1 MPRDAKF
8 KFANYDGGLPSHPK
22 PEPSGTLALTA
33 NGRWELHYA
42 GGFGRRDRWIYGGIQ
57 RYPFTITETSPSS
70 CHVTMHDTQNPE
82 VAASF
87 DLPDTSVAALEEA
100 LAGQVRTVAATS
112 ELRAKIQSGS
122 WWLASDAFRGLGLT
136 GRFSAGETR
145 YLGGWSGYAKTHT
158 ANTNNYVNLDKNG
171 ISYKAFKT
179 LFTIP
184 WEQVV
189 DLHVEGPESAAKRVT
204 VGRAL
209 ALGVFALAAKKTE
222 KSAILVVQLRS
233 GEEAI
238 FDTRKFTAG
247 ELRGKL
253 APITSHLRR
262 ANAPS
267 SLTPPEAT
275 SPPSAAPSSN
285 GPPTAAAVSVA
296 DELKKLA
303 ELKDAG
309 LLTEEEFAG
318 QKAKLLDH

>member
-22 PEPSGTLALTA
+22 PEPGGTLVLTA

-57 RYPFTITETSPSS
+57 RYPFTITEASPSS
-70 CHVTMHDTQNPE
+70 CHVTMRDTQNPE

-87 DLPDTSVAALEEA
+87 DLPETSVAALEEA
-100 LAGQVRTVAATS
+100 LAGQARSVAATS

-136 GRFSAGETR
+136 GRFSTGETR

-158 ANTNNYVNLDKNG
+158 AKTNNYVILDKGG

-184 WEQVV
+184 WDKVV
-189 DLHVEGPESAAKRVT
+189 DLHIEGPESAAKRVT

-222 KSAILVVQLRS
+222 KSAILIVELRS

-262 ANAPS
+262 ANAS
-267 SLTPPEAT
+267 SSPAALEA
-275 SPPSAAPSSN
+275 SPPPSAALSSN
-285 GPPTAAAVSVA
+285 GPPLAAAVSVA